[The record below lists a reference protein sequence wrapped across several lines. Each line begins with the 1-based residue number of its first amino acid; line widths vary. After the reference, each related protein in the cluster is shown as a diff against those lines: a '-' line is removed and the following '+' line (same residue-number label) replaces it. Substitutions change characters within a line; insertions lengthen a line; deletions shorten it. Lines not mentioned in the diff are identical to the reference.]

1 MSTLIHETAAVSE
14 GAVIGENVNIGPYC
28 VVGPDVKIGNG
39 TTLYSH
45 VVIDGNT
52 EIGEDCQIHPFAR
65 IGGKTQDLKFKGGQ
79 PGVKI
84 GNRSVI
90 REYVTV
96 NAATNDGDFTTLGED
111 CLIMAYCHIAHCCKV
126 GNGVIMANMSQLSG
140 HVIIEDKA
148 TIEGNV
154 GVVQFARIGTM
165 AFIGAVSVIRKDV
178 PPYMIA
184 VGDPVEVRSTNKI
197 GMERRGVSEESRKQL
212 KEAYRLLYR
221 KDLSVTQA
229 LEEIEK
235 TLVQTDEVKYLI
247 EFVRNSK
254 IGIIR

>member
-1 MSTLIHETAAVSE
+1 M
-14 GAVIGENVNIGPYC
+14 NIGPFC
-28 VVGPDVKIGNG
+28 VVGSEVKIGDG
-39 TTLYSH
+39 STLFSH

-52 EIGEDCQIHPFAR
+52 EIGADCQIHPFSR

-84 GNRSVI
+84 GDRTVI
-90 REYVTV
+90 REYVTI
-96 NAATNDGDFTTLGED
+96 NAATNDGDFTTVGCD
-111 CLIMAYCHIAHCCKV
+111 CLIMAYCHIAHCCKI
-126 GNGVIMANMSQLSG
+126 GNGVIMANMAQLSG
-140 HVIIEDKA
+140 HVIVEDKA

-154 GVVQFARIGTM
+154 GIVQFVRVGTM

-184 VGDPVEVRSTNKI
+184 VGDPLEVRSTNKI

-212 KEAYRLLYR
+212 KEAFRLLYR
-221 KDLSVTQA
+221 KELSVSQA
-229 LEEIEK
+229 LEEMER

-254 IGIIR
+254 TGITR